1 MVYAKLCAILA
12 RQFEID
18 KASITPDTNLVDDLG
33 ADSLDV
39 VEFTTAIEETFGLI
53 ITDEAV
59 REIYT
64 VREICAFVE
73 KLLDR

>member
-1 MVYAKLCAILA
+1 MVFEKLCAILA

-39 VEFTTAIEETFGLI
+39 VEFTAAIESAFGII
-53 ITDEAV
+53 ITDEAIL
-59 REIYT
+59 EIYT
-64 VREICAFVE
+64 VREVCAFVE
-73 KLLDR
+73 ALLEK